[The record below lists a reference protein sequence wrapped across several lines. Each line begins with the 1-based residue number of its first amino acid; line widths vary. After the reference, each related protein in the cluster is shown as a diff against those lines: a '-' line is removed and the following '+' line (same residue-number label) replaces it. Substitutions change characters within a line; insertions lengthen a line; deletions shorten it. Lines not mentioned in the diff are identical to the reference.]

1 MVIKTIAIKL
11 ARPSAKKRGMI
22 DRAIAGYSAA
32 FEYLLERMRDR
43 WPEVEKETK
52 SGAPMRTHR
61 IMNLVDREVSREL
74 NRFQVQPFKDALKMD
89 YAMAMTSFSLIRE
102 ATPGARYP
110 IVSLDEENF
119 ERHMQDILSRFDA
132 GSVSKKEFAREVD
145 RYIEKYRVEKPLL
158 FCRYAVNRDYCLLYN
173 EYTGRFYAKLYLMS
187 VDDTHRERAAHE
199 GYGNLRYI
207 TREERYLEPDTRP
220 RRYIVLPLSIGEWQR
235 GYLCQAIKD
244 PSMLKTARLVRRRGD
259 YYLLVNIACATKP
272 PRHTYTTLGIARAV
286 SCRLHYTVSDR
297 EGQRSVFG
305 TLGDSSGDALSDGAL
320 HALANQIV
328 TLAGR
333 YNAQVITCSLVG
345 RSDRLY
351 WSEYRDT
358 GLHPLMSCAEYNRLC
373 AILAYKLPLAGLP
386 RPVTVSPNGIFY
398 SCPNCHKNSRKN
410 RFSGNLFICT
420 VCGKGYDIEELGSYN
435 LSTRLLNYR
444 RSPIVFT
451 VRRSGGCVLIENADL
466 GAAFRLPA
474 EDPPIEQFFDEL
486 YRALRTSGAI
496 SFEGLSARQYKKRLS
511 LVKKLSEYENLA
523 DVIRFREIE

>member
-1 MVIKTIAIKL
+1 M
-11 ARPSAKKRGMI
+11 
-22 DRAIAGYSAA
+22 
-32 FEYLLERMRDR
+32 
-43 WPEVEKETK
+43 
-52 SGAPMRTHR
+52 
-61 IMNLVDREVSREL
+61 
-74 NRFQVQPFKDALKMD
+74 
-89 YAMAMTSFSLIRE
+89 
-102 ATPGARYP
+102 
-110 IVSLDEENF
+110 
-119 ERHMQDILSRFDA
+119 
-132 GSVSKKEFAREVD
+132 
-145 RYIEKYRVEKPLL
+145 
-158 FCRYAVNRDYCLLYN
+158 
-173 EYTGRFYAKLYLMS
+173 
-187 VDDTHRERAAHE
+187 
-199 GYGNLRYI
+199 
-207 TREERYLEPDTRP
+207 
-220 RRYIVLPLSIGEWQR
+220 
-235 GYLCQAIKD
+235 
-244 PSMLKTARLVRRRGD
+244 
-259 YYLLVNIACATKP
+259 
-272 PRHTYTTLGIARAV
+272 
-286 SCRLHYTVSDR
+286 SDR

-398 SCPNCHKNSRKN
+398 SCPNCYKNSRKN